1 MRRFG
6 FSGCLILILNA
17 TIIRPYRLSQ
27 QGQPETVKCVFRLP
41 QQSGKN
47 MTPFDFIDRP
57 LDALNQSDLM
67 LIFDVAEL
75 SAPPMRKRLKIA
87 LRCFARMA
95 HRQPE
100 SAAPHLQKLF
110 RQTPPTLARF
120 GAAAIGHLLPA
131 AAGQNPPPARAVC
144 RFVCPHRPRQTGRLP
159 AARGACRH
167 IAMAGLPRR
176 TVAQTKYKYGSLK
189 TLNPLL
195 ITSKGLNLSTPRGNR
210 TPVTAVKGRCPNR

>member
-1 MRRFG
+1 
-6 FSGCLILILNA
+6 
-17 TIIRPYRLSQ
+17 
-27 QGQPETVKCVFRLP
+27 
-41 QQSGKN
+41 

-75 SAPPMRKRLKIA
+75 SAPPMRKRLLKTLLRRLNRQPQRDDELLGHAAYALAALSGNKRRKRLKIA

-100 SAAPHLQKLF
+100 NGFAHLQKLF

-131 AAGQNPPPARAVC
+131 AAGQNPPPACAAC

>member
-1 MRRFG
+1 
-6 FSGCLILILNA
+6 
-17 TIIRPYRLSQ
+17 
-27 QGQPETVKCVFRLP
+27 
-41 QQSGKN
+41 

-131 AAGQNPPPARAVC
+131 AAGQNPPPARAAC
-144 RFVCPHRPRQTGRLP
+144 RFVCPHRPRQTG
-159 AARGACRH
+159 
-167 IAMAGLPRR
+167 
-176 TVAQTKYKYGSLK
+176 
-189 TLNPLL
+189 
-195 ITSKGLNLSTPRGNR
+195 
-210 TPVTAVKGRCPNR
+210 